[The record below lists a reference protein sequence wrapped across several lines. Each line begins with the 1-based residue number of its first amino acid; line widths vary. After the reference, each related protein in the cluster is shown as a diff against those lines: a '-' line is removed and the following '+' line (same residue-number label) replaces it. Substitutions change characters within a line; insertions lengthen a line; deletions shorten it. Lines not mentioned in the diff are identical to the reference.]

1 MDQIKFRPGQMIA
14 FLSTKSFALG
24 NTGYTIAEGMEVLF
38 DGTNVEVGGHKF
50 VLPTL
55 RGALK
60 LGWLVLPEQYDEAM
74 DNPMAAPTANIQV
87 RSANDL
93 GSNPMQPAK
102 KTAITTIE
110 SDERVVM
117 SRGQRA
123 QAATQ
128 QTQQVRAQQGRA
140 GGGVARSF
148 SGGGGLDVG
157 GAEFGVPVARTLLT
171 PARHETKVTP
181 DTVGQAI
188 IAAEKVKVQP
198 GEGLSESEMLAR
210 MSEEERADYL
220 AAKEA
225 RKGDVMSRT
234 VGYVPPPAQTTNLA
248 AYNQMG
254 GGGGGRTASAQPTR
268 QQPQRAVQAQQAAP
282 SRVVAQVQGSR
293 TVQTEGASVALSVGG
308 GTEIA
313 DMSGMTGQVHESVV
327 EAEGMTFRNTN
338 GPKKAFPNMQQTSP
352 APQQA
357 APVPQQQP
365 AFVDDGTQSRI
376 EKDGTADARKQI
388 AKAICKD
395 FPDEYSFSDHWK
407 RRLAMIRLN
416 YEGRT
421 DVIRAIF
428 AAESD
433 DFKKLIMEEFPEAFA
448 SN

>member
-1 MDQIKFRPGQMIA
+1 MDQIKFRPGQMVQ

-60 LGWLVLPEQYDEAM
+60 LGWLVLPENYDEAM
-74 DNPMAAPTANIQV
+74 DNPMGAPTANIQV

-93 GSNPMQPAK
+93 GANPMQPAK

-148 SGGGGLDVG
+148 SGGGLDVG

-210 MSEEERADYL
+210 MTEDERADYL

-248 AYNQMG
+248 AYNQG
-254 GGGGGRTASAQPTR
+254 NQSSGGRTASAQPAR
-268 QQPQRAVQAQQAAP
+268 QQPQRAAQVQPAQ

-293 TVQTEGASVALSVGG
+293 TIQTEGASVALSVGG

-338 GPKKAFPNMQQTSP
+338 GPKKAYPNMQPASP
-352 APQQA
+352 APQPQ
-357 APVPQQQP
+357 VQQQASMP
-365 AFVDDGTQSRI
+365 VDDGTQSRI
-376 EKDGTADARKQI
+376 EKDGTADARKSI
-388 AKAICKD
+388 AKAICRD

-416 YEGRT
+416 YEGRI

-433 DFKKLIMEEFPEAFA
+433 DFKKLLLEEFPEAFA

>member
-248 AYNQMG
+248 AYNQ
-254 GGGGGRTASAQPTR
+254 GRPAPAQPRAVQASAQP
-268 QQPQRAVQAQQAAP
+268 
-282 SRVVAQVQGSR
+282 RVVAQVQGAR

-313 DMSGMTGQVHESVV
+313 DMSGMSGQVHESVV

-352 APQQA
+352 APQQP
-357 APVPQQQP
+357 APVPQQP

-433 DFKKLIMEEFPEAFA
+433 DFKKLIMEEFPEAFT